1 VIGEYSVTVFY
12 NLPVETNAT
21 TWAFSGDMAL
31 DARLQRGYVAL
42 GLEGRL
48 QASLAALPSELQTAD
63 WQSIPSEWTEPVQ
76 ASGTRMSFRL
86 IQPDFQIQWNLQR
99 HEVARLLPAQV
110 EKVDLRSVVSDNGTI
125 LTEIRMELQPG
136 DKRLL
141 PIGLPEGGVF
151 WFALVNGSSIWPWE
165 SDDRILIP
173 LEAASDPNEPTV
185 VEFLYAERLGKPGAN
200 QLRFDMK
207 GPEFDLPLE
216 NVTWQVFL
224 DEKWNMHRHDST
236 LQLIDASARPVSAKM
251 DWQQYF
257 QSQSQQQQEQSR
269 TAEQFLN
276 LGNQL
281 LETGDSRFARKAFE
295 RAYGLSGHDAAFNE
309 DARVQLHNLKT
320 QQAFLGLNYRNNF
333 IQNQSGAPNQMNWAQ
348 NLADEKMQFRQ
359 EDVEQLI
366 VSNGDEI
373 NEAFTSQA
381 ERIIRQQEAAIEK
394 PELLRTTFPQ
404 HGKAYTFQQ
413 SIQVEDWSDLVL
425 SIDARKV
432 SAGAGMGAR
441 FLLLLC
447 LAGFVGI
454 GLIIGRPMK

>member
-1 VIGEYSVTVFY
+1 
-12 NLPVETNAT
+12 
-21 TWAFSGDMAL
+21 
-31 DARLQRGYVAL
+31 
-42 GLEGRL
+42 
-48 QASLAALPSELQTAD
+48 
-63 WQSIPSEWTEPVQ
+63 
-76 ASGTRMSFRL
+76 
-86 IQPDFQIQWNLQR
+86 
-99 HEVARLLPAQV
+99 
-110 EKVDLRSVVSDNGTI
+110 
-125 LTEIRMELQPG
+125 LQPG